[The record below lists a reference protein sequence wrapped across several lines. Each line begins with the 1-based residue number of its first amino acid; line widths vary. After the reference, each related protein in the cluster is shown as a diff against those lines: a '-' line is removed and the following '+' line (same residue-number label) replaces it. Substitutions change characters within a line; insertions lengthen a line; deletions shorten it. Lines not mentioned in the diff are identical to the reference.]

1 MSPSLPRL
9 PFALGSFLVAAL
21 ALAGCYAKAKP
32 AIPKA
37 ELPPLV
43 DGEIVQVELDSD
55 EEAVVTGSR
64 VRWEK
69 NYRIDGMSYGDTSLT
84 YHQVRTLTDPTWQKK
99 LDEHAAEVRACR
111 RANVPRYIGYAA
123 VVAGLGVQTYGFL
136 LLKDKPELIAP
147 VGYGLM
153 GFGGVSY
160 LTGWAFFGGRS
171 CNRANELWDEMH
183 LGKANDTS
191 IYSDALIGELGE
203 IILKF
208 NKDQQRLARQKAEA
222 GDDGDEE
229 IDDSDETTEQ

>member
-1 MSPSLPRL
+1 MSPSYRRVALV
-9 PFALGSFLVAAL
+9 LGSLLFSAL
-21 ALAGCYAKAKP
+21 ALSGCYAKARP
-32 AIPKA
+32 AIAKA

-43 DGEIVQVELDSD
+43 DGEIVDVDLNSD

-69 NYRIDGMSYGDTSLT
+69 NYRISSMSYGDTSLT

-99 LDEHAAEVRACR
+99 IDEHAAEVRRCR
-111 RANVPRYIGYAA
+111 RANVPRYIGYAS

-136 LLKDKPELIAP
+136 LLKDRPELIAP

-160 LTGWAFFGGRS
+160 LTGWAFLGGRS
-171 CNRANELWDEMH
+171 CNRANEMWEEMH

-191 IYSDALIGELGE
+191 IYSDELIGELGE

-208 NKDQQRLARQKAEA
+208 NKDQQRLARKKAEA
-222 GDDGDEE
+222 DEGESEEDG
-229 IDDSDETTEQ
+229 DETTEQ